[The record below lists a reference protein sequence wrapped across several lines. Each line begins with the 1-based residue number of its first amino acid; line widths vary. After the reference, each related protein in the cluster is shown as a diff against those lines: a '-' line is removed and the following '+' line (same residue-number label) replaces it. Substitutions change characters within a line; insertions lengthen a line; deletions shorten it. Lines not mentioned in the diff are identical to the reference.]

1 MVNNYPHGQ
10 NMFKQ
15 NVYNILL
22 CTIRSYYIVFIIKV
36 RRDRECVYNA
46 NDEQWIIGMSAAYTG
61 DECTHD
67 NIIRL
72 YR

>member
-46 NDEQWIIGMSAAYTG
+46 NDEQ
-61 DECTHD
+61 
-67 NIIRL
+67 
-72 YR
+72 